1 MSLKLVH
8 NMVVRFI
15 IGFILLFEFGMSL
28 TPQENTD
35 SENPFN
41 ISGTKYD
48 LNQTMSIYLKKSDI
62 KDVLMIISELTGLNI
77 VISPNVTDTIT
88 ADLKDV
94 SVRSALDA
102 ILKPNGY
109 SYFVQEN
116 VIIVK
121 TTEIQM
127 IGELETAVIK
137 LKYISSNDLTG
148 PLSSIMTSRGTLV
161 PFIPV
166 ISNQGTTGPPNVIIV
181 SDVQENIQR
190 IQKLIHELDKP
201 IPNINIAIRFIES
214 QMDTSKGFGVDWSQK
229 PIQLGE
235 SSSTDSSFTFPININ
250 NVNIGTLNPLQLSNA
265 LRIMQA
271 RGKSKLLSSPQV
283 TTMDN
288 HEAETEVVTT
298 VYIEG
303 LSNQNQK
310 YSTLGT
316 SQQPNNLSANF
327 LNINTVQEK
336 DIGIKLKVTPRV
348 NEGNKITLVVNTTV
362 EALLSAAEVSTDK
375 PRSTKRT
382 VKTQVTVNNGDTVII
397 GGLIAENTIENLKFV
412 PILNSIPLIGKL
424 FQSTSIVKEQRE
436 LLIFITPNIVP

>member
-1 MSLKLVH
+1 
-8 NMVVRFI
+8 MVVRFI

>member
-1 MSLKLVH
+1 MAKNMSLKLVH

-382 VKTQVTVNNGDTVII
+382 VKTQVTVNNG
-397 GGLIAENTIENLKFV
+397 
-412 PILNSIPLIGKL
+412 
-424 FQSTSIVKEQRE
+424 
-436 LLIFITPNIVP
+436 